1 MVLNFGV
8 IGTSWITE
16 SFIDSAQATGKW
28 KLVAVYSRTL
38 GKANEFG
45 SKYSVSNAY
54 TSIEDMCEDKELDA
68 VYIASPNSLHF
79 EQAKVVLQAGKHAIV
94 EKPVTSNMREFDA
107 LYKLGREAPNG
118 AKLIE
123 AYRHVQERN
132 FKVLQTS
139 LSKLGKI
146 YGGNFVF
153 AQYSS
158 RYTAVLKGESPTIF
172 AKEYSGGCLVDMGV
186 YPVCFALALFG
197 KPVKQL
203 YRPIMLHT
211 GTDAGGPIVLDYEDF
226 SVTLYTSKCY
236 TSTAPSEVFGEKGTI
251 TVNSVTDIDSIKFI
265 SAVDKTSEQL
275 AGTKA
280 ELNLMEE
287 AAEFSRLISENDVE
301 GISALEELSRNV
313 VEVTEDLRKQN
324 GIIYPADE

>member
-1 MVLNFGV
+1 
-8 IGTSWITE
+8 
-16 SFIDSAQATGKW
+16 
-28 KLVAVYSRTL
+28 
-38 GKANEFG
+38 
-45 SKYSVSNAY
+45 
-54 TSIEDMCEDKELDA
+54 
-68 VYIASPNSLHF
+68 
-79 EQAKVVLQAGKHAIV
+79 
-94 EKPVTSNMREFDA
+94 
-107 LYKLGREAPNG
+107 
-118 AKLIE
+118 
-123 AYRHVQERN
+123 
-132 FKVLQTS
+132 
-139 LSKLGKI
+139 
-146 YGGNFVF
+146 
-153 AQYSS
+153 
-158 RYTAVLKGESPTIF
+158 
-172 AKEYSGGCLVDMGV
+172 
-186 YPVCFALALFG
+186 
-197 KPVKQL
+197 
-203 YRPIMLHT
+203 MLHT

-324 GIIYPADE
+324 GIIYPADEWSTDSLAFV